1 MKRKKVLWQQCD
13 SCFTAS
19 HFYFIS
25 LLIVTIDWVFS
36 LPGSLLRWAQQGK
49 RLIGFASEKLLITT
63 GAENIAEGSNQGDQ
77 PGLTITET
85 EFRDDKRKWQ
95 HNGKTLLGNE
105 ADASVGGGCVQINT
119 RELKLYCQILRL
131 RVMVKSMCVC
141 ACKSK
146 LCSCFQVKFLSNSG
160 FACQIFT
167 SKTKRSMHNHEV
179 SELFIHA

>member
-19 HFYFIS
+19 RFNFIS

-85 EFRDDKRKWQ
+85 ELRDDKRERQ

-105 ADASVGGGCVQINT
+105 AEASIGGGYVQINI
-119 RELKLYCQILRL
+119 RELKLNCQILWL
-131 RVMVKSMCVC
+131 GVMVKSMCVC
-141 ACKSK
+141 VCKLKRFSY
-146 LCSCFQVKFLSNSG
+146 FQVKFKEWICLADFYQRN
-160 FACQIFT
+160 
-167 SKTKRSMHNHEV
+167 KTEY
-179 SELFIHA
+179 A